1 VQVEILLIGCTA
13 NHKKTT
19 QHVRRQLQLST
30 SHLCI
35 IYAEKSIYL
44 LKTNHT
50 QWQSLR
56 L

>member
-13 NHKKTT
+13 NDKKTT
-19 QHVRRQLQLST
+19 QHVRRQQLST

-44 LKTNHT
+44 LKTDHT
-50 QWQSLR
+50 QWQSL
-56 L
+56 